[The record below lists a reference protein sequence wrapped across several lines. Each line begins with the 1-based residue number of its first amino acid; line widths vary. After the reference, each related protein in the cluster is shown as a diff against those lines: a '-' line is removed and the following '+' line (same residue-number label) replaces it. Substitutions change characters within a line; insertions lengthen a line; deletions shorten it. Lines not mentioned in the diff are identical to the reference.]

1 MKFCPEC
8 SNLLSLNTSIH
19 TDIETK
25 EDITSII
32 SSILT
37 EDYRSYVSSTITDSN
52 EYSELSQK
60 DKDKIDDY
68 IESVN
73 QTSIVM
79 ACDNCYYNEPIESGE
94 LVYELLGTTN
104 KDTYDINH
112 YEYDYY
118 SKTKY
123 ITRKYICPNVDCPSH
138 SDSMKREA
146 FITRNSSNHLAYL
159 CLACNSIF

>member
-8 SNLLSLNTSIH
+8 SNLLRLSTSVKLG
-19 TDIETK
+19 EESE
-25 EDITSII
+25 EDISSII

-37 EDYRSYVSSTITDSN
+37 DDYRSYVNSTISDSN

-60 DKDKIDDY
+60 EKEKIDDY
-68 IESVN
+68 IDNVN

-79 ACDNCYYNEPIESGE
+79 ECDNCHYYEPIESGE
-94 LVYELLGTTN
+94 MVYELLGDTN

-112 YEYDYY
+112 TEYDYY

-123 ITRKYICPNVDCPSH
+123 VTRKYICPDTECPSH
-138 SDSMKREA
+138 NDSNKREA
-146 FITRNSSNHLAYL
+146 LITRDYSNHLYHI
-159 CLACNSIF
+159 CLACNTTF

>member
-8 SNLLSLNTSIH
+8 SNLLTLSTSMQSG
-19 TDIETK
+19 
-25 EDITSII
+25 EDITDDITTVI
-32 SSILT
+32 SSILS
-37 EDYRSYVSSTITDSN
+37 EDYRSYVSSTITDST

-60 DKDKIDDY
+60 DKDKVDDY
-68 IESVN
+68 IDSVN
-73 QTSIVM
+73 TTSIVM
-79 ACDNCYYNEPIESGE
+79 ACDNCYYHEPIESGE

-112 YEYDYY
+112 YEYDSY

-123 ITRKYICPNVDCPSH
+123 ITRKYICPDTECPSH

-146 FITRNSSNHLAYL
+146 LITRDSSNHLAHI
-159 CLACNSIF
+159 CLACNTTF